1 MAAIVFISSLSS
13 VTVAAVTTEI
23 KPYTLQYAVNQ
34 ALELDPW
41 LTANNLREQSALHL
55 SEGATSLPDPK
66 FNMGIKNLPT
76 DTFDFDQEGMTQ
88 FSIGMSQMF
97 PRGDTLAL
105 KGLKYQQKA
114 NQQPYLR
121 QERQAAVKLKVTEL
135 WLTALQA
142 QMSIDLI
149 NQNRSLFEQ
158 LSDIA
163 TSSYSSAFG
172 RARQQD
178 LVRAELELTSLEDRL
193 TQLYQQKEIAL
204 QKLHPWLIPAGE
216 HRTNRI
222 TVKSQL
228 PNLKLKADYNAT
240 NPKLIQHL
248 TKNPRVL
255 VIDQGIAMASTD
267 IQLAEQKFKPE
278 WMLNANYGFRADTPT
293 GADRADLFSLVVSV
307 DLPVFS
313 TKKQDSAVKAASS
326 EKEALK
332 TDRLLLLRNLQAQY
346 NSSKAKLD
354 RLDNRYQLYQE
365 QLLPGLAET
374 AETAINGYTV
384 DDGTFAEVVRAR
396 ISELNSRLAALNINV
411 QRQKTIAAINY
422 VLTQAGNAGVTEQ

>member
-1 MAAIVFISSLSS
+1 
-13 VTVAAVTTEI
+13 
-23 KPYTLQYAVNQ
+23 
-34 ALELDPW
+34 
-41 LTANNLREQSALHL
+41 
-55 SEGATSLPDPK
+55 
-66 FNMGIKNLPT
+66 
-76 DTFDFDQEGMTQ
+76 
-88 FSIGMSQMF
+88 
-97 PRGDTLAL
+97 
-105 KGLKYQQKA
+105 
-114 NQQPYLR
+114 
-121 QERQAAVKLKVTEL
+121 
-135 WLTALQA
+135 
-142 QMSIDLI
+142 
-149 NQNRSLFEQ
+149 
-158 LSDIA
+158 
-163 TSSYSSAFG
+163 
-172 RARQQD
+172 
-178 LVRAELELTSLEDRL
+178 
-193 TQLYQQKEIAL
+193 
-204 QKLHPWLIPAGE
+204 
-216 HRTNRI
+216 
-222 TVKSQL
+222 
-228 PNLKLKADYNAT
+228 
-240 NPKLIQHL
+240 
-248 TKNPRVL
+248 
-255 VIDQGIAMASTD
+255 MASTD

-346 NSSKAKLD
+346 NSSKAKLE

-374 AETAINGYTV
+374 AEAAINGYTV